1 MFIGNSQSI
10 FVWRVFC
17 LRGRWQSV
25 NNHLPPPLPL
35 WWLPSGRD
43 RPKTM
48 CFLFLSF
55 SSSFYGRLSK
65 RGDGRMAWNLVA
77 AEERGGRTI
86 GFCGAA
92 ARQKTSPAECRQS
105 LFLLLLL
112 LLLLPATLPPRAEWR
127 KKEGAG
133 GGLKV
138 WIASF
143 FSFLFQ
149 VSHTAQAG

>member
-77 AEERGGRTI
+77 AEERGGTDDR
-86 GFCGAA
+86 
-92 ARQKTSPAECRQS
+92 
-105 LFLLLLL
+105 FLWCCCQTEDVTGGM
-112 LLLLPATLPPRAEWR
+112 PPKPLPPPPPSPPPPPPPPLTWTCRRNAWWETTSAWT
-127 KKEGAG
+127 
-133 GGLKV
+133 
-138 WIASF
+138 AS
-143 FSFLFQ
+143 SPRDFL
-149 VSHTAQAG
+149 SCTD

>member
-1 MFIGNSQSI
+1 MFPATQAGRGKRKKAQFVLFQAAGIFISKRMFIGNSQSI

-77 AEERGGRTI
+77 AEERGGTDDR
-86 GFCGAA
+86 
-92 ARQKTSPAECRQS
+92 
-105 LFLLLLL
+105 FLWCCCQTEDVTGGM
-112 LLLLPATLPPRAEWR
+112 PPKPLPPPPPPPPPC
-127 KKEGAG
+127 
-133 GGLKV
+133 
-138 WIASF
+138 
-143 FSFLFQ
+143 
-149 VSHTAQAG
+149 HTST

>member
-1 MFIGNSQSI
+1 MFPATQAGRGKRKKAQFVLFQAAGIFISKRMFIGNSQSI

-77 AEERGGRTI
+77 EEERGGTDDR
-86 GFCGAA
+86 
-92 ARQKTSPAECRQS
+92 
-105 LFLLLLL
+105 FLWCCCQTEDVTGGM
-112 LLLLPATLPPRAEWR
+112 PPKPLPPPPPPPC
-127 KKEGAG
+127 
-133 GGLKV
+133 
-138 WIASF
+138 
-143 FSFLFQ
+143 
-149 VSHTAQAG
+149 HTST